1 MKTKVLVFCCVVALI
16 LFFSVSLKGQDAFLN
31 LGSTKDDETDEK
43 SFFWSIEYMQDL
55 SEHCAF
61 SFSWLNEGHLENHNI
76 HHRDGQSMQIWAKED
91 IFDKK
96 FSLLAGIGPYLYSD
110 TTGVIQ
116 DRNYQDNHGLGIE
129 YSLAGIWRL
138 KNPWIVKAQGNYIDT
153 FDNFDTISFSL
164 GLGYMFGSS
173 SPENDS
179 DSKKSYQEENTTG
192 KEVSIFLGPVI
203 VNSFDSEK
211 NMAKSIEYRQG
222 LSKYVDW
229 SVAWVDEGDAD
240 LINRRGGA
248 AQLWLTRSFFEESLI
263 WGFGGGPYV
272 FEDKEKDSGS
282 EIGIAGLVSVSGS
295 YRLSEKW
302 LTRVSWSRV
311 VSDYDRDTDI
321 ILFGFGYRF

>member
-1 MKTKVLVFCCVVALI
+1 VKTKALTFCCAIALTS
-16 LFFSVSLKGQDAFLN
+16 FFSVSLKAQEGFLN
-31 LGSTKDDETDEK
+31 VGSTKDDETYEK

-55 SEHCAF
+55 RENCAF
-61 SFSWLNEGHLENHNI
+61 GFSWLNEGHLENHNI
-76 HHRDGQSMQIWAKED
+76 HHRDGQSLQIWAKED
-91 IFDKK
+91 IIDNK

-110 TTGVIQ
+110 TTRVIQ

-129 YSLAGIWRL
+129 YSLAGIWHL

-173 SPENDS
+173 FPE
-179 DSKKSYQEENTTG
+179 EGNTAD
-192 KEVSIFLGPVI
+192 KEITVFLGQTI

-211 NMAKSIEYRQG
+211 NMAKSVEYRQG
-222 LSKYVDW
+222 LSRYLDW
-229 SVAWVDEGDAD
+229 SVAWIDEGDAD

-248 AQLWLTRSFFEESLI
+248 TQLWLTRSFFEESLTG
-263 WGFGGGPYV
+263 GFGGGAYV
-272 FEDKEKDSGS
+272 FEDKEKDSDGS
-282 EIGIAGLVSVSGS
+282 EIGLVGLVSVSGS

-321 ILFGFGYRF
+321 ILFGLGYRF